1 MQQVLDCQVYETN
14 IDMKRHIW
22 LAIIASALGF
32 FVDLYDIII
41 LSIVRTKSLLD
52 MGVAEAD
59 LMSKGVNLINI
70 QMAGMLIGGFIWGI
84 IGDKFGRLSVL
95 FGSIILYS
103 TATFVNAYASSYE
116 VYLILRFLAG
126 VGLAGE
132 LGAAI
137 TLLTEQMPQK
147 YRGIGPALIGGCGM
161 LGAIVGANVGAAFS
175 WQFTY
180 QLGGGLGFLLLIL
193 RLGVLESGIF
203 NEMKAKTSVKGDLRL
218 LFKNKTYIKKYIS
231 ICVMGF
237 PVWFTNGVVMT
248 FTPEIGKSWGMDPA
262 PTVSAVFT
270 YYFIGLTFGDMVGG
284 VFSQW
289 LKSRKKAIRIFL
301 FMFTLGAIVFFTF
314 GRYSKEIY
322 YFSFLFLGF
331 TVGYSI
337 VLLTLAAEQFGT
349 NIRATVTTSSLNLI
363 RATVIP
369 QTLLFG
375 FLTPMFGEAKSA
387 MIVCVLAIL
396 IAFWGLSN
404 LDETF
409 DKDLNFTEE

>member
-1 MQQVLDCQVYETN
+1 
-14 IDMKRHIW
+14 MKRHIW

-52 MGVAEAD
+52 MGVPAEE
-59 LMSKGVNLINI
+59 LMSKGVYLINI
-70 QMAGMLIGGFIWGI
+70 QMAGMLIGGFVWGM

-103 TATFVNAYASSYE
+103 SATFANANANSFE
-116 VYLILRFLAG
+116 VYLVLRFLAG
-126 VGLAGE
+126 LGLAGE

-137 TLLTEQMPQK
+137 TLVTEQMPQK
-147 YRGIGPALIGGCGM
+147 YRGLGPALIGGSGM
-161 LGAIVGANVGAAFS
+161 LGAIAGANIGAHFT

-180 QLGGGLGFLLLIL
+180 QLGGALGFFLLVL

-203 NEMKAKTSVKGDLRL
+203 NQMKDKTSVRGDLRL

-248 FTPEIGKSWGMDPA
+248 FTPEIGKSWGMNPA

-270 YYFIGLTFGDMVGG
+270 SYFIGLTFGDMIGG

-301 FMFTLGAIVFFTF
+301 IMFTLGAMVFFAF
-314 GRYSKEIY
+314 GRYSTAVY
-322 YFSFLFLGF
+322 YGSFLFLGF

-375 FLTPMFGEAKSA
+375 FLTPYFGEAQSA
-387 MIVCVLAIL
+387 MMVCVLAIL
-396 IAFWGLSN
+396 IAFWGLGN

-409 DKDLNFTEE
+409 HKDLQFNE